1 MLKRHIQDYFRS
13 LLPSPAT
20 GERLRKS
27 ASAASPADFVAAPPA
42 DFVAASPADFVAAP
56 PAEPAAALR
65 PAAAQRR
72 PGFGLALFAAAAVL
86 AVFAIGYSTG
96 RRGTPP
102 AGGVPPP
109 GPAIALTD
117 GPPPAS
123 TRPSL
128 EPRLVLFK
136 MHADWCPRSPKVA
149 PIFQELGEKFA
160 NEPVL
165 FVTFDITDAPRQ
177 RQAMLLAKSLGI
189 LDQIGDHRGEMIRM
203 EPGLIRLVDRHA
215 AEIVCT
221 LRERGEQPEFEAALA
236 HVLPRQPRGEP

>member
-1 MLKRHIQDYFRS
+1 MIKEQIRDYYRS
-13 LLPSPAT
+13 LTPAPGT
-20 GERLRKS
+20 SARLVDL
-27 ASAASPADFVAAPPA
+27 AGAAPDAVPH
-42 DFVAASPADFVAAP
+42 
-56 PAEPAAALR
+56 AALR
-65 PAAAQRR
+65 AAGAQRWRVAALLATAAAI
-72 PGFGLALFAAAAVL
+72 AAFV
-86 AVFAIGYSTG
+86 IGYGAG
-96 RRGTPP
+96 RRGAATS
-102 AGGVPPP
+102 GVTADGASSGQSP

-117 GPPPAS
+117 GPAPAS

-165 FVTFDITDAPRQ
+165 FVTFDITDPPRQ
-177 RQAMLLAKSLGI
+177 RQAMLLAQSLGI

-215 AEIVCT
+215 AEIVST
-221 LRERGEQPEFEAALA
+221 LRERGEQPDFEAALA
-236 HVLPRQPRGEP
+236 HALPRKPRAEP